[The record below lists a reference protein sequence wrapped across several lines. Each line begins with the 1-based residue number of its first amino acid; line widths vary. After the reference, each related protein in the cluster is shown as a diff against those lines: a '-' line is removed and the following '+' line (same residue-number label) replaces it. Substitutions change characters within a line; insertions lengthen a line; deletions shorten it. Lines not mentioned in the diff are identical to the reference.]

1 MSREELEEQIKNM
14 QGNEQSLND
23 EQSDE
28 KPIAEFGSSGSDF
41 KYNYEDALKN
51 AGIDPSDVYDPMGIL
66 GKKDDNKDAQY
77 ELTYTYGGAD
87 GQSSDDN
94 PITTYR
100 IIKRKTRE
108 EPIPD
113 PKKEQNR
120 MPVTSGLQIF
130 RKVLND
136 AEMPEIENKH
146 TLTSNP
152 LVTVAPSGLMVAS
165 AVFLSTYNPI
175 LAIGGGVA
183 GAIAGPFVTKVV
195 DAITKR
201 KKITRQIEDVIS
213 KLPDNELQL
222 MISYLT
228 EE

>member
-1 MSREELEEQIKNM
+1 
-14 QGNEQSLND
+14 
-23 EQSDE
+23 
-28 KPIAEFGSSGSDF
+28 
-41 KYNYEDALKN
+41 
-51 AGIDPSDVYDPMGIL
+51 MGIL

-87 GQSSDDN
+87 GLSSDDN

-183 GAIAGPFVTKVV
+183 GAIAGRPW
-195 DAITKR
+195 
-201 KKITRQIEDVIS
+201 
-213 KLPDNELQL
+213 
-222 MISYLT
+222 
-228 EE
+228 